1 MDSKNDALFELAA
14 YLIASARDCLEEPQ
28 IYGPLRLIG
37 GVKKI
42 IEMGKLDP
50 SFYDE
55 FLETKRESM
64 TKETLAVMSDRQAF
78 SKMLDDILLAFSEE
92 MKRRTTRS

>member
-28 IYGPLRLIG
+28 IYGPLRLIV
-37 GVKKI
+37 GVEKI

-50 SFYDE
+50 TLYDE
-55 FLETKRESM
+55 FLESKKETI
-64 TKETLAVMSDRQAF
+64 TKETLAVMSNREAF
-78 SKMLDDILLAFSEE
+78 SKMLDDILLSFSEE
-92 MKRRTTRS
+92 MKRRATRG

>member
-37 GVKKI
+37 GVEKI

-64 TKETLAVMSDRQAF
+64 TRETLAVMSDRQAF